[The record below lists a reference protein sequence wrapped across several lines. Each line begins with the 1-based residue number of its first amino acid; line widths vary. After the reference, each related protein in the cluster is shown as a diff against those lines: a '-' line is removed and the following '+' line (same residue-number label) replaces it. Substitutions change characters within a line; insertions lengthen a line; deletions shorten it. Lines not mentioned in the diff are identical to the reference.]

1 MAADHLSLSFVSL
14 DLPCLDS
21 DLVEI
26 SQLIHDWREIAP
38 VLGLTQTDEENI
50 IGYPPN
56 SVPVQRRTMLT
67 TWRKRLGPAA
77 TYSRLANAFRQC
89 GRQELVERVSVL
101 VKRRETSLSTGE
113 LLSLAWDIDNTV
125 SPLLGA
131 LKLHKY
137 YVIEIR
143 NCQSSQKCIT

>member
-1 MAADHLSLSFVSL
+1 MAADHQSLSFVSL

-67 TWRKRLGPAA
+67 TWTLPEIGGHGSMFPYTYIRILTAA
-77 TYSRLANAFRQC
+77 NVLRALRASR
-89 GRQELVERVSVL
+89 ERSACSQQTSEKL
-101 VKRRETSLSTGE
+101 SSNWKHALETRG
-113 LLSLAWDIDNTV
+113 
-125 SPLLGA
+125 
-131 LKLHKY
+131 
-137 YVIEIR
+137 
-143 NCQSSQKCIT
+143 

>member
-1 MAADHLSLSFVSL
+1 M
-14 DLPCLDS
+14 
-21 DLVEI
+21 
-26 SQLIHDWREIAP
+26 
-38 VLGLTQTDEENI
+38 
-50 IGYPPN
+50 
-56 SVPVQRRTMLT
+56 
-67 TWRKRLGPAA
+67 
-77 TYSRLANAFRQC
+77 
-89 GRQELVERVSVL
+89 ERVSVL

-143 NCQSSQKCIT
+143 NCQSSQGITWVTELIQMHVLLRRAEKNMVSMIFYDGLRQGANAVQLL